1 LLPPQNMSAKRDER
15 AAQRLPERIPGG
27 DHEETMEHRVPFELI
42 PEAASQ
48 ARAVVNGD
56 LGRAVPGKVLEDATL
71 LVSELVTNAVRH
83 ASQAGIPEVELRLK
97 VEPERVRVVVS
108 DPGEGFDATPRLPT
122 ASETSGWGLY
132 LVDRIADRWGV
143 ITKDRNEVWFE
154 IDVDG

>member
-1 LLPPQNMSAKRDER
+1 M
-15 AAQRLPERIPGG
+15 
-27 DHEETMEHRVPFELI
+27 TFELI

-48 ARAVVNGD
+48 ARAVVNDD
-56 LGRAVPGKVLEDATL
+56 LGLAVPGKVLENAIL

-83 ASQAGIPEVELRLK
+83 AAQGEMEEVELRLK
-97 VEPERVRVVVS
+97 IEPERIRVVVS
-108 DPGEGFDATPRLPT
+108 DPGGGFEAVPRLPT
-122 ASETSGWGLY
+122 ASESSGWGLY